1 MDVFTNDSSALV
13 SVFWGD
19 GVSDLRRYLSFF
31 LKYNRIRNTFSVK
44 YFSVISGYGVLR
56 TIYCGLFVFLES
68 STQCFFI
75 LFFFSKNWKEY
86 LPIELFFFGDFSVNA
101 FSPFLFGPQ
110 KNFGLR
116 SHFSSSGVPEM

>member
-75 LFFFSKNWKEY
+75 LFFFRRIGKNIY
-86 LPIELFFFGDFSVNA
+86 QSNFSSSA
-101 FSPFLFGPQ
+101 IFQLMPSLPFLFGPQ